1 MLKKDQNSEKN
12 YNWNILV
19 IRHLQSTVSPKFPC
33 NSLGEVA
40 FTQNKKRHKKR
51 MTALKHYTP
60 CKFVTSLCYMHDKD

>member
-12 YNWNILV
+12 YKNNYKIYL
-19 IRHLQSTVSPKFPC
+19 FPC